1 MSHSQTITTM
11 ELKFQQRMKEMSEG
25 YSSQMQELNQKIKQL
40 EREKATLNE
49 RLELSSRDTISEVAN
64 LGKKLDKQ
72 VELSERL
79 QEELDLV
86 KQERD
91 KKLSEY

>member
-1 MSHSQTITTM
+1 M

-40 EREKATLNE
+40 EREKATLNA

>member
-1 MSHSQTITTM
+1 M

>member
-1 MSHSQTITTM
+1 M
-11 ELKFQQRMKEMSEG
+11 
-25 YSSQMQELNQKIKQL
+25 
-40 EREKATLNE
+40 
-49 RLELSSRDTISEVAN
+49 ELSSRDTISEVAN

-91 KKLSEY
+91 KKLSEYQAKLEKDRENFNTRKRELELKSSRIESKQTELLLSHERDRAQWE

>member
-1 MSHSQTITTM
+1 M

-25 YSSQMQELNQKIKQL
+25 YNSQMQELNQKIKQL